1 MGICSPSWRPSP
13 LKHWVPAPRRE
24 LSGDAGFCTQLL
36 KDWCPKSM
44 RTTLEGA
51 TFAGN
56 APQSQTSVSSA
67 CCKWQGALHGTQ
79 RVSDPKGYV
88 MCSLARVNSPR
99 ALDLVA
105 RKIVRMCVL
114 RVNLYDRCNDA
125 CKNIVQRGGRSP
137 HRPGPLPGGKEV
149 GHLGARC
156 GRQGGRAGF
165 RHSFPLNWESPL
177 VGPKRPG

>member
-125 CKNIVQRGGRSP
+125 CKNMVYI
-137 HRPGPLPGGKEV
+137 
-149 GHLGARC
+149 
-156 GRQGGRAGF
+156 
-165 RHSFPLNWESPL
+165 
-177 VGPKRPG
+177 